1 MNEYLESLEITT
13 ELAAYTEEQ
22 VGEFSTYF
30 DF

>member
-13 ELAAYTEEQ
+13 ELAVYTEEQ
-22 VGEFSTYF
+22 MGKFSTYI